1 MSKREQR
8 PRRYFSAE
16 FKVEAV
22 RLMRERRAAG
32 VPLSQVSRELD
43 LRAEMLRGWAQELD
57 AQPAGASVTAAF
69 PGQGRLPPEAE
80 ELRRLQR
87 DNARLQQEVEFLKKA
102 AAYFAQGSR

>member
-69 PGQGRLPPEAE
+69 PG
-80 ELRRLQR
+80 RRSCGGCSATMR
-87 DNARLQQEVEFLKKA
+87 
-102 AAYFAQGSR
+102 GCSRRWSS